1 MVAAA
6 GCPCCASLRASGI
19 LGAMIVRRIIHWH
32 PPLTRLAGFTDR
44 FGPAPS
50 PWGGRAP
57 TLGRLEAGPA
67 AEPPLAGSRQRRTRR
82 VALDPPTQRV
92 DSTRFDSTRLNS
104 NRPDSVGL
112 ESSGLAYIRFVHSDS
127 HIASWDLNVQ
137 WLVTLSGCDVARFE
151 SDLFT
156 GLYYIRSDSTI
167 VYNGSD

>member
-1 MVAAA
+1 M
-6 GCPCCASLRASGI
+6 PASSMGDWRVSLTV
-19 LGAMIVRRIIHWH
+19 LD
-32 PPLTRLAGFTDR
+32 PPA
-44 FGPAPS
+44 